1 MVEFTLIF
9 LLVFTQVSPAQ
20 EHTARPGD
28 FITVTVFER
37 QTLSGTVTVDGNGSI
52 TLPMPIGS
60 VPVVGLTATEI
71 SDLLTDR
78 IKEYVINPTVF
89 VTISPAEGFI
99 VHVLGEVLSPNF
111 IKVLDNTTVQEAIT
125 RAGGFTLIA
134 DMRNIQLIRTEENN
148 GSETH
153 TEIAVDL
160 EKFVEDGDRTANP
173 VLKPDDVLIVPRIAK
188 SERMKYVNVMGA
200 VARPG
205 TFQVEGPLPLM
216 EALAQAGGPTE
227 VAMLDDVSILSVSED
242 NPTWKHVDFESFLT
256 GEDATANPDVLPG
269 DTVFVSSKPE
279 EERPFSVNVVGQAL
293 KPGVYPATSESR
305 LLDAIYQAGGFADEA
320 AIDKVTIIR
329 YHSQSSIEKQVD
341 VRGFLTSGNDESNPV
356 LEKGDTIFIPISEGA
371 KKIASVH
378 TAFFPIMRVGIIG
391 EVAKPGT
398 YQVSADASVLD
409 ILYMAGGHTSNADLK
424 RVTLI
429 RETLQ
434 GDEGQRRQA
443 MDMEEVLTGGKFQL
457 LPQLKSGDTI
467 FVPKTKPRRELWRS
481 FVRLTADVSTIALAY
496 LIISG
501 KRY

>member
-1 MVEFTLIF
+1 MAEFTLIL

-37 QTLSGTVTVDGNGSI
+37 QTLSGTVIVDGNGRI

-60 VPVVGLTATEI
+60 VPVVGLTAAEI

-78 IKEYVINPTVF
+78 IKEYVLNPTVF
-89 VTISPAEGFI
+89 VSISPAEGFI
-99 VHVLGEVLSPNF
+99 VHVLGEVQMPDF

-125 RAGGFTLIA
+125 RAGGFTPIA
-134 DMRNIQLIRTEENN
+134 DIRNIQLIRTEENN

-153 TEIAVDL
+153 TEIVVNL
-160 EKFVEDGDRTANP
+160 EQFMEDGDRTANP
-173 VLKPDDVLIVPRIAK
+173 VLKPGDVLIVPRMAK
-188 SERMKYVNVMGA
+188 SERMKYVNVIGA

-216 EALAQAGGPTE
+216 EALAQAGGPSE
-227 VAMLDDVSILSVSED
+227 IAMLDDVSILSVSD
-242 NPTWKHVDFESFLT
+242 GNPSWVHVDFESFLT
-256 GEDATANPDVLPG
+256 GEDAAANPDVLPG
-269 DTVFVSSKPE
+269 DTVFVPGKPE
-279 EERPFSVNVVGQAL
+279 EERPFNVNVVGQAA
-293 KPGVYPATSESR
+293 KPGVYSVTSDCR

-320 AIDKVTIIR
+320 AIEKVTIIR

-341 VRGFLTSGNDESNPV
+341 VRKFFTSGSDEDNP
-356 LEKGDTIFIPISEGA
+356 LLQKGDTIFIPISVGA
-371 KKIASVH
+371 RKITSIH
-378 TAFFPIMRVGIIG
+378 TAFLPTIRVGIIG

-398 YQVSADASVLD
+398 YQVSADAGVLD

-429 RETLQ
+429 RETPQ
-434 GDEGQRRQA
+434 GDEKQRRQA
-443 MDMEEVLTGGKFQL
+443 MDLEKVLTGGRFQL

-467 FVPKTKPRRELWRS
+467 FVPKAKPGRELWRS
-481 FVRLTADVSTIALAY
+481 FVRLTADISTIALAY

>member
-1 MVEFTLIF
+1 MVEFTLIV
-9 LLVFTQVSPAQ
+9 LLVFTQASPAQ

-37 QTLSGTVTVDGNGSI
+37 QTLSGTVTVDGNGRI

-60 VPVVGLTATEI
+60 VLVAGLTAAEI

-78 IKEYVINPTVF
+78 IKEYVLNPTVF
-89 VTISPAEGFI
+89 VSISPAEGFT
-99 VHVLGEVLSPNF
+99 VHVLGEVQLPDF

-125 RAGGFTLIA
+125 RAGGFTPIA
-134 DMRNIQLIRTEENN
+134 DIKNIQLIRTEENN

-153 TEIAVDL
+153 TEMAVNL
-160 EKFVEDGDRTANP
+160 EQFMEDGDRTANP
-173 VLKPDDVLIVPRIAK
+173 VLKPGDVLIVPRIAK

-205 TFQVEGPLPLM
+205 TFQVVGQLPLI
-216 EALAQAGGPTE
+216 EALAQAGGPSE
-227 VAMLDDVSILSVSED
+227 IAMLDDVSILSLSD
-242 NPTWKHVDFESFLT
+242 GNHSWKHVDFESFLT
-256 GEDATANPDVLPG
+256 GEDATTNPDVLPG
-269 DTVFVSSKPE
+269 DTVFVPGKPE
-279 EERPFSVNVVGQAL
+279 EERPFNVNVVGQAVR
-293 KPGVYPATSESR
+293 PGVYSVTSDSR

-341 VRGFLTSGNDESNPV
+341 VRKFLTSGSDESNP
-356 LEKGDTIFIPISEGA
+356 LLQKGDTIFIPISVGA
-371 KKIASVH
+371 RKVTSIH
-378 TAFFPIMRVGIIG
+378 TAFLPAIRVGIIG

-398 YQVSADASVLD
+398 YQVSADTSVLD
-409 ILYMAGGHTSNADLK
+409 VLYMAGGHTSDADLK

-429 RETLQ
+429 RETPQ
-434 GDEGQRRQA
+434 GDEKQWHQT
-443 MDMEEVLTGGKFQL
+443 MDIEKVLTGGKFQL

-467 FVPKTKPRRELWRS
+467 FVPKTKPKRELWRS
-481 FVRLTADVSTIALAY
+481 FVRLTADISTIALAY

>member
-1 MVEFTLIF
+1 MAEFTLIL
-9 LLVFTQVSPAQ
+9 LLVFTQVSPPQ
-20 EHTARPGD
+20 EYTARPGD

-37 QTLSGTVTVDGNGSI
+37 QTLSGTVTVDGNGRI

-60 VPVVGLTATEI
+60 VPVVGLTAAEI

-78 IKEYVINPTVF
+78 IKEYVLNPTVF
-89 VTISPAEGFI
+89 VTISPAEGFT
-99 VHVLGEVLSPNF
+99 VHVLGEVQLPDF

-125 RAGGFTLIA
+125 RAGGFTPIA
-134 DMRNIQLIRTEENN
+134 DIRHIQLIRTEEDN
-148 GSETH
+148 GYETH
-153 TEIAVDL
+153 TEIAVNL
-160 EKFVEDGDRTANP
+160 EQFVENGVRSANP
-173 VLKPDDVLIVPRIAK
+173 VLKPGDVLIVPRMAK

-205 TFQVEGPLPLM
+205 TFQVEGQLPLI
-216 EALAQAGGPTE
+216 EALAQAGGPSAI
-227 VAMLDDVSILSVSED
+227 AMLDDVSILSISEG
-242 NPTWKHVDFESFLT
+242 NPAWKHVNFESFLT
-256 GEDATANPDVLPG
+256 GEDETANPDVLPG

-279 EERPFSVNVVGQAL
+279 EDRPFSVNVLGQVL
-293 KPGVYPATSESR
+293 KPGVYPVTGDSR

-320 AIDKVTIIR
+320 AIDKVTIFR
-329 YHSQSSIEKQVD
+329 YHSESSVEIQVD
-341 VRGFLTSGNDESNPV
+341 LKGFFTSGNDESNP
-356 LEKGDTIFIPISEGA
+356 LLQKGDTIFIPISEGA

-378 TAFFPIMRVGIIG
+378 TAFLPTMRVGIIG

-434 GDEGQRRQA
+434 EDEQQRHQT
-443 MDMEEVLTGGKFQL
+443 MDMEKVLTGGEFQL

-467 FVPKTKPRRELWRS
+467 FVPKTKPGRELWRS